1 MKKYLLILMA
11 MLIIGLKNMNAQ
23 DAPIK
28 IITGHPDIKL
38 RVTRCIAS
46 DKTVIVDMI
55 LTNVSEYDIDNFR
68 INGSAYGTKVY
79 DNLGNIYKDNIGVR
93 IGNQQYNRWY
103 NIGKLIS
110 EVPTQ
115 ISIMIENV
123 TMQAEYLA
131 LIEPRVSADGYTF
144 ANNTFKIRNI
154 PITRD

>member
-1 MKKYLLILMA
+1 MKKILILLLA
-11 MLIIGLKNMNAQ
+11 IYAFGLQNMNAQ
-23 DAPIK
+23 DAPIR

-38 RVTRCIAS
+38 KVTRCIAS

-55 LTNVSEYDIDNFR
+55 LTNVSEFDINNFR
-68 INGSAYGTKVY
+68 IEGSAYGTKVY
-79 DNLGNIYKDNIGVR
+79 DNLGNIYKNNIGVR
-93 IGNQQYNRWY
+93 IGNQQYNKWY

-154 PITRD
+154 PITRE